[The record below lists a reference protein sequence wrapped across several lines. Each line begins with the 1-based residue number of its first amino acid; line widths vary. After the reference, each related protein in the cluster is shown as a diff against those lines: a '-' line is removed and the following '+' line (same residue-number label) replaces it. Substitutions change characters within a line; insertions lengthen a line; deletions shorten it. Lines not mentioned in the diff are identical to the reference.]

1 MQIRRNR
8 PDDYHY
14 IHSLGDHSIRIVET
28 DWNQS
33 LLLTP
38 ERGAQAWPVASFDEL
53 GPEALTPILEY
64 APDVLLLATGRR
76 LQIPDWTLQR
86 ELLARS
92 IGLEAMSLDAAAR
105 TYNILA
111 GENRR
116 VMAAMIWEPG
126 P

>member
-1 MQIRRNR
+1 MQLSRNR

-14 IHSLGDHSIRIVET
+14 IHSLGDRAIRIVET
-28 DWNQS
+28 DWSES

-38 ERGAQAWPVASFDEL
+38 DLGVRPWPVCSLTELDAGALAPVFD
-53 GPEALTPILEY
+53 Y
-64 APDVLLLATGRR
+64 APDILLLATGRR
-76 LQIPDWTLQR
+76 LQMPGWMLQR
-86 ELLARS
+86 ELLSRA

-116 VMAAMIWEPG
+116 VMAALIWEPAV
-126 P
+126 